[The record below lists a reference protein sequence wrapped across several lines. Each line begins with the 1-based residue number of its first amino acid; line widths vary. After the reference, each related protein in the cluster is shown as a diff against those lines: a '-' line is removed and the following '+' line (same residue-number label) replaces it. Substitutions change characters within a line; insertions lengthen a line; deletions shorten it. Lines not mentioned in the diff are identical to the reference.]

1 MWIEWFIMYIFH
13 FPLDG
18 KKIEEV
24 LNEEVLNEEV
34 LKDDYCTPDSA
45 RLFRAALELGYEIL
59 EPDLPL
65 RRVPGCANKHYTM
78 DLLLVQRSLLL
89 TWARDNNM
97 DIPDINSEYHIVLK
111 DGEGVKIE
119 TLRAGDG
126 VTFHPQ

>member
-1 MWIEWFIMYIFH
+1 MWIEWFIMYIFP
-13 FPLDG
+13 FPPDG

-24 LNEEVLNEEV
+24 LNEEVLN
-34 LKDDYCTPDSA
+34 DDYCTPDSA

-89 TWARDNNM
+89 TWARDNKV
-97 DIPDINSEYHIVLK
+97 DIPNINTEYQIVVL
-111 DGEGVKIE
+111 DS
-119 TLRAGDG
+119 GDYEIDLLQQHDDYRP
-126 VTFHPQ
+126 FHWFR